1 MARRSSVANP
11 AKDGAPLGDE
21 WINRLEEV
29 CESEGAEELKDVT
42 CLADYYDRAW
52 KPDDPELAAVHAK
65 QMLASFGSTK
75 SMGQHPQGPG
85 KKRTAFDPQP
95 SDEEQAV
102 RTGGRALMPMY

>member
-21 WINRLEEV
+21 WSNRLVEV
-29 CESEGAEELKDVT
+29 GASEGAEALKDVT

-52 KPDDPELAAVHAK
+52 KPDDPEVAAVHAK

-75 SMGQHPQGPG
+75 SMGQHPQGPS

-95 SDEEQAV
+95 GGGEQAV
-102 RTGGRALMPMY
+102 RTGGRALMPIY